1 VAPRRHI
8 ECIVVAARDFP
19 SNRSVNENFVGRW
32 PPKVGEEV
40 PDVRARS
47 DDSDGRLI
55 GHLRRIGRRTRN
67 RAPNMPEPVTLPAF
81 RGTRVH
87 TCQVSEKPTHRTYI
101 VESAPRA
108 DGHWWLRWLL
118 NVDELP
124 GGPWEVRDEKACP
137 PRQVFAAG
145 KSWSPSLEAPSST
158 FAWRTFHLIGVPF
171 GELTIGV
178 TPFETNDQA
187 MGSLGMFPPERP
199 GSVVEEIGIDWHSR
213 VDRSSSGVVFTRSIP
228 VDSLV
233 PSCRGAVESVLFDIA
248 TSPVSGKSE
257 PDWDLLLVVAA
268 DQVQKIR
275 RILAEQT

>member
-1 VAPRRHI
+1 LSMHLRSKAVDRR
-8 ECIVVAARDFP
+8 FP
-19 SNRSVNENFVGRW
+19 SS
-32 PPKVGEEV
+32 
-40 PDVRARS
+40 
-47 DDSDGRLI
+47 L
-55 GHLRRIGRRTRN
+55 
-67 RAPNMPEPVTLPAF
+67 LPAF

-87 TCQVSEKPTHRTYI
+87 TCQVSEKPMHRTYI
-101 VESAPRA
+101 VESAPRT
-108 DGHWWLRWLL
+108 DVHWWLRWLL

-124 GGPWEVRDEKACP
+124 GGPWEVRDEKAWP

-145 KSWSPSLEAPSST
+145 KSWSPSIEAPGST

-187 MGSLGMFPPERP
+187 MGSLGMFPPEQP
-199 GSVVEEIGIDWHSR
+199 GSVVEEIGINWHSR
-213 VDRSSSGVVFTRSIP
+213 VDRSSSGVAFTRSIP

-257 PDWDLLLVVAA
+257 PDWDLLLAVAA